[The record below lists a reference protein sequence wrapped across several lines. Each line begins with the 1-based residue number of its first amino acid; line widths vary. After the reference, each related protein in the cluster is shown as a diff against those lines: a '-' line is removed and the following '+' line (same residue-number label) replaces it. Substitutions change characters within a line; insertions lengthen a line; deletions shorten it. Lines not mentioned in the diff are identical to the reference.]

1 MTLTT
6 SNLHSFPAAQLA
18 RSPKAIEP
26 LQLSVPA
33 TTCGYH
39 VDIVVKEIS
48 SPPVRQIMGTVFE
61 DLLRL
66 LECLNLIESHLR
78 QIDAASETFAFF
90 QIIHDEARALVKFIS
105 EDALNCEAMS
115 QELSETLDGIAF
127 AINHDLQR
135 VFENQQDENST
146 AEAVVGRLFRAHDLL
161 TNCLQQSTISLAITF
176 DRDLDGTKLFDNS
189 DMRYR
194 QSIRLCED
202 ISKLLELVEAC
213 SGDREK
219 PVFAQL
225 SSRIE
230 LFRRESLEFLMYS
243 DWPQFESFCE
253 KIQITDAPELES
265 VLHQFQCY
273 LDTLFGQIRNRAVL
287 ANVFPMQFGANNTTP
302 WATATD
308 DPASRQSPQ
317 SVDPEDKLADWSPLK
332 MAV

>member
-1 MTLTT
+1 MTLPNT
-6 SNLHSFPAAQLA
+6 NLHEFPGAPVA
-18 RSPKAIEP
+18 RHPKAIEP

-105 EDALNCEAMS
+105 EDALSCEAMS
-115 QELSETLDGIAF
+115 EELSETLDGIAF

-135 VFENQQDENST
+135 VFENQQDENSPD
-146 AEAVVGRLFRAHDLL
+146 EAVVGQLFRAHDLL

-213 SGDREK
+213 SGSREE
-219 PVFAQL
+219 PAFARL
-225 SSRIE
+225 SSRVE

-243 DWPQFESFCE
+243 DWPQFEAFCE
-253 KIQITDAPELES
+253 KIQMTEGAELES

-287 ANVFPMQFGANNTTP
+287 ANVFPIQFGANETTTWP
-302 WATATD
+302 TAAA
-308 DPASRQSPQ
+308 DPAPPQ
-317 SVDPEDKLADWSPLK
+317 PVDPEDKPADWSPLA